1 MAVLDPTVSR
11 FCICMDHWGRQ
22 LEHVLDMRSIKIE
35 RSFKIVL

>member
-22 LEHVLDMRSIKIE
+22 LEHVLDTRSIKDQKK
-35 RSFKIVL
+35 F